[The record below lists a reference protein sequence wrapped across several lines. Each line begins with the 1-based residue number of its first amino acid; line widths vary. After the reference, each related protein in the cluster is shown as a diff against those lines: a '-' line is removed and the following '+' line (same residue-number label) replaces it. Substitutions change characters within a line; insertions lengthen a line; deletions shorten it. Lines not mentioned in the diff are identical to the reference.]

1 MTAEEWKKIT
11 EEFKAAPKYNFF
23 DLQKELY
30 HSCLTQGYSI
40 DEIKKFSSLCFQLA
54 SNMDEEESKPFI
66 NEISRKNWLN
76 LLNTLEV
83 TKLRE
88 STTLTPKQKS
98 LLGLYFYLAMVEG
111 ANASTIQFL
120 LLMLLKNGKQLIIRK
135 KGGNQYIKSFN
146 RVRELSLSV
155 KLGFLKDNVYEDGS
169 IRNLKTEKLIDLE
182 ARLDSFCLSNSLVL
196 CVLNQSMN
204 IISPSTD
211 SSLNIKH

>member
-1 MTAEEWKKIT
+1 
-11 EEFKAAPKYNFF
+11 
-23 DLQKELY
+23 
-30 HSCLTQGYSI
+30 
-40 DEIKKFSSLCFQLA
+40 
-54 SNMDEEESKPFI
+54 
-66 NEISRKNWLN
+66 
-76 LLNTLEV
+76 
-83 TKLRE
+83 
-88 STTLTPKQKS
+88 
-98 LLGLYFYLAMVEG
+98 MVEG

-155 KLGFLKDNVYEDGS
+155 KLGFLKDNGLELAIKGIDTGLRNCVAHQDFLVYEDGS